1 MKAIRIILFFSL
13 LLVSQITFGQGFSYT
28 FEDPCTFK
36 SKTIYVNNP
45 SGNVFLTY
53 NGQVRS
59 FTPQE
64 LQSGAIQ
71 DWVNEVKSQNI
82 SGPCSGIGLATAS
95 QLNQVI
101 AQNSLLIM
109 SIVMGQLS
117 STDFNQGVSLMDVVG
132 VVKSG
137 GSDEDSEEEKN
148 KKSQTTNSQTDNQ
161 SQNGN
166 TQNGEKQEMFQGQM
180 MNVSTASNGTTIH
193 FTQTEKGDVYLV
205 PTKIS
210 PAPSSSNSLA
220 NSNNNQNGTNN
231 SKSGSS
237 TTDNGNQTTGQSGTG
252 NGTNQQIGGNS
263 NQTGGN
269 TSGGNGNASGG
280 SQQTGEPVNNNPNGY
295 NNTTN
300 NQNNT
305 LSGINTTTGGNTQ
318 TNTIG
323 GNNGVNNST
332 TGGVNQGNGNG
343 ITAGGENNNQ
353 TGTNQTTN
361 GSSTQTSEGTTDTK
375 KDLSGGGFDLRTNG
389 SVKSKVANAKKGGLI
404 LTGDIVGIRSI
415 KLLDKDQVKINM
427 SLTKANTTN
436 TRITGSLINFTTGVK
451 NSSFTFYKGY
461 RYKSL
466 TTIIAN
472 TSMVNFQWDL
482 FNTTS
487 VMECY
492 KYKKW
497 TGTLGVNYTVGKIGK
512 SGLNSFTTMG
522 GVMTNFTI
530 KKNWTISPM
539 MVIVYSPYIY
549 YYEGLWYKSGF
560 LALPFLSCDYR
571 VSKKFKFNI
580 SFSGVQ
586 QINDKTLNVQILLG
600 GKAML

>member
-13 LLVSQITFGQGFSYT
+13 LLTSQITFGQGFSYT

-36 SKTIYVNNP
+36 PKTIYVNNP

-64 LQSGAIQ
+64 LQSGAIE

-95 QLNQVI
+95 QLNQVV

-117 STDFNQGVSLMDVVG
+117 STDFNEGISLIDVVG
-132 VVKSG
+132 VTKSG
-137 GSDEDSEEEKN
+137 GSDENSEEKKDKKN
-148 KKSQTTNSQTDNQ
+148 QTTTSQTNNQT
-161 SQNGN
+161 
-166 TQNGEKQEMFQGQM
+166 GEKQEMFQGQM
-180 MNVSTASNGTTIH
+180 MNVTTASDGSTIH

-231 SKSGSS
+231 SNNGGV
-237 TTDNGNQTTGQSGTG
+237 TTSNQNKTEPNGGVGGGTQTT
-252 NGTNQQIGGNS
+252 S
-263 NQTGGN
+263 NQTGGGETN
-269 TSGGNGNASGG
+269 AVGNASVG
-280 SQQTGEPVNNNPNGY
+280 SQQTIQPVNNSPNGY

-300 NQNNT
+300 NQNYT
-305 LSGINTTTGGNTQ
+305 RTGINNGSVNQ
-318 TNTIG
+318 TNSESG
-323 GNNGVNNST
+323 NGVNGGINQNNGSVNQTNS
-332 TGGVNQGNGNG
+332 GSNNGINQGNGNG
-343 ITAGGENNNQ
+343 MSVGGENNNQ
-353 TGTNQTTN
+353 SGTNQTTN
-361 GSSTQTSEGTTDTK
+361 GSSSQTGEGTTDTK
-375 KDLSGGGFDLRTNG
+375 KDLNGGGFDLRTNG

-404 LTGDIVGIRSI
+404 LTGDIVGIRSVKI
-415 KLLDKDQVKINM
+415 LDKDQFKFNM
-427 SLTKANTTN
+427 SLTKANTNN

-461 RYKSL
+461 RYKSI

-472 TSMVNFQWDL
+472 TSMVNYQWDL

-497 TGTLGVNYTVGKIGK
+497 TGTLGVNYTIGRIGK

>member
-13 LLVSQITFGQGFSYT
+13 LLTSQITFGQGFSYT

-36 SKTIYVNNP
+36 SKTIYVSNP

-117 STDFNQGVSLMDVVG
+117 SMDFNSGIEMVDVSGIASNTGAID
-132 VVKSG
+132 K
-137 GSDEDSEEEKN
+137 
-148 KKSQTTNSQTDNQ
+148 TDNKDNNK
-161 SQNGN
+161 SE
-166 TQNGEKQEMFQGQM
+166 TKTLPNGEKQEMFQGQM
-180 MNVSTASNGTTIH
+180 MNVSKASNGTTIH
-193 FTQTEKGDVYLV
+193 YTQTEKGDVYLV

-210 PAPSSSNSLA
+210 PAPSSNSLA

-231 SKSGSS
+231 SKSGSP
-237 TTDNGNQTTGQSGTG
+237 TTDNGNQTIGQSGTS

-269 TSGGNGNASGG
+269 TSGANGNASGG
-280 SQQTGEPVNNNPNGY
+280 SQQTGEPVNNSPNGY
-295 NNTTN
+295 NNTAN

-305 LSGINTTTGGNTQ
+305 ISGIN
-318 TNTIG
+318 
-323 GNNGVNNST
+323 
-332 TGGVNQGNGNG
+332 
-343 ITAGGENNNQ
+343 
-353 TGTNQTTN
+353 N
-361 GSSTQTSEGTTDTK
+361 GSSTQTGEGTTDTK
-375 KDLSGGGFDLRTNG
+375 KDLSGGGFDLKTNG

-404 LTGDIVGIRSI
+404 LTGDIVGIRSVKI
-415 KLLDKDQVKINM
+415 LDKDQFKFNM

-436 TRITGSLINFTTGVK
+436 TKITGSLINFTTGVK

-461 RYKSL
+461 RYKDL

-472 TSMVNFQWDL
+472 TSMVNYQWDL

-497 TGTLGVNYTVGKIGK
+497 TGTLGVNYTIGKIGK

-530 KKNWTISPM
+530 KKSWTISPM

-586 QINDKTLNVQILLG
+586 QINDKTLNIQVMLG

>member
-1 MKAIRIILFFSL
+1 MKTIRIILFFSL
-13 LLVSQITFGQGFSYT
+13 LLASKITFGQGFSYT

-53 NGQVRS
+53 NGQVKS

-82 SGPCSGIGLATAS
+82 SGPCSGVAL
-95 QLNQVI
+95 
-101 AQNSLLIM
+101 AQNTQISQYVAQNAIMIM
-109 SIVMGQLS
+109 SMVMGQLS
-117 STDFNQGVSLMDVVG
+117 SMDFNSDVSMVDV
-132 VVKSG
+132 SG
-137 GSDEDSEEEKN
+137 IAS
-148 KKSQTTNSQTDNQ
+148 NSATIDKTDNKDDNK
-161 SQNGN
+161 SE
-166 TQNGEKQEMFQGQM
+166 TKTLPNGEKQEMFQGQM

-193 FTQTEKGDVYLV
+193 YTQTEKGDVYLV

-220 NSNNNQNGTNN
+220 NSNNNQNGTDN
-231 SKSGSS
+231 SNSGSS

-252 NGTNQQIGGNS
+252 NGTNQQIGGNT

-280 SQQTGEPVNNNPNGY
+280 SQQTGESVNNNPNGY
-295 NNTTN
+295 NYSTN

-305 LSGINTTTGGNTQ
+305 QS
-318 TNTIG
+318 
-323 GNNGVNNST
+323 
-332 TGGVNQGNGNG
+332 
-343 ITAGGENNNQ
+343 
-353 TGTNQTTN
+353 GTNN
-361 GSSTQTSEGTTDTK
+361 GSSTQTGEETKDTK
-375 KDLSGGGFDLRTNG
+375 KDLSNSGFDLKTNG
-389 SVKSKVANAKKGGLI
+389 SVKQKVANAQKGGI
-404 LTGDIVGIRSI
+404 IMTGDIVGIRSV
-415 KLLDKDQVKINM
+415 KVVGPDQVKVNL
-427 SLTKANTTN
+427 SFTKANTTN
-436 TRITGSLINFTTGVK
+436 TRITGSMINFTTGVK

-466 TTIIAN
+466 TNIISN
-472 TSMVNFQWDL
+472 TSMVNYQWDL

-492 KYKKW
+492 KYKQW
-497 TGTLGVNYTVGKIGK
+497 TGTLGVNYTIGKIGK
-512 SGLNSFTTMG
+512 SGFKSFTSMG

-530 KKNWTISPM
+530 KKNWTITPM

-560 LALPFLSCDYR
+560 LALPFMSCDYR

-586 QINDKTLNVQILLG
+586 KINDNTLNYQILLG
-600 GKAML
+600 GKTYL